1 MVGNERVYWSLNR
14 FFFCGIFVIGFEF
27 VIVVLMVFIYSL
39 NIKWRK
45 EKYFKNYC
53 VVLDVLLNKDWLF
66 YERKVNKNEENFFND
81 VMNSDVIGDGIDE
94 WFMLLEEYNDEMIF
108 MVDDIKYF
116 FFNVIVKRIV
126 YISN

>member
-1 MVGNERVYWSLNR
+1 M
-14 FFFCGIFVIGFEF
+14 
-27 VIVVLMVFIYSL
+27 
-39 NIKWRK
+39 
-45 EKYFKNYC
+45 
-53 VVLDVLLNKDWLF
+53 VLDVLLNKDWLF